1 MHRRGRSD
9 EHGQARDAGRG
20 GHGAGG
26 KEVTATL
33 DLGTV
38 YRTPLGLQCRVV
50 LARGHVATLGGDVKL
65 VYLPDQGQVSGEV
78 FSLTRENVCI
88 LTPAR
93 GDG

>member
-1 MHRRGRSD
+1 MN
-9 EHGQARDAGRG
+9 
-20 GHGAGG
+20 
-26 KEVTATL
+26 ATL

-50 LARGHVATLGGDVKL
+50 LARGHVATQAGDVKL

-78 FSLTRENVCI
+78 FSLTRENVCV

-93 GDG
+93 GEG